1 MRNGKICISLLII
14 GGLLIQ
20 APAGEKSN
28 PVTARLKWSL
38 SQAFKVPESALYDAG
53 HQVIF
58 VSNINGKPAA
68 ADGNG
73 FISQVSP
80 DGKIIKLQWVDGLN
94 APKGLTV
101 FHDTLWVADLDAI
114 VQIDIPRA
122 RIIRRI
128 DLQARF
134 MNDLTVDAQ
143 GTVYSSD
150 SFTDRIYRIKAGRAT
165 VWIDSELEGPN
176 GLLAETNRL
185 LVLSNSQGT
194 VNIIDYKTRT
204 VRQWVKIGGSLDGI
218 VAFGKDYLVSNYL
231 GEVYYLTA
239 AGQLTRLTD
248 TKADGV
254 QAADIGFI
262 PDRKLLLVP
271 TFSDNSLT
279 TYEIL
284 TK

>member
-38 SQAFKVPESALYDAG
+38 SQAFKVPESALSDAG

-218 VAFGKDYLVSNYL
+218 VACGKDYLVSNYL

-239 AGQLTRLTD
+239 DGQLTRLTD

-262 PDRKLLLVP
+262 PDCKLLLVP

-279 TYEIL
+279 AYEIL

>member
-143 GTVYSSD
+143 GTVYGSD

>member
-1 MRNGKICISLLII
+1 MIMLLI
-14 GGLLIQ
+14 GGLMIQ
-20 APAGEKSN
+20 APAGNDQN
-28 PVTARLKWSL
+28 PVTAQQKWSL
-38 SQAFKVPESALYDAG
+38 ARAFKVPESALYDAG

-58 VSNINGKPAA
+58 VSNINGKPVA
-68 ADGNG
+68 ADSNG

-80 DGKIIKLQWVDGLN
+80 DGKIIKLHWVDGLN
-94 APKGLTV
+94 APKGLAV

-114 VQIDIPRA
+114 VQIDIPKA

-128 DLQARF
+128 ELQARF
-134 MNDLTVDAQ
+134 MNDLTVDVQ
-143 GTVYSSD
+143 GTVYGSD
-150 SFTDRIYRIKAGRAT
+150 SFTGRIYRIKAGRAT
-165 VWIDSELEGPN
+165 VWIDGGLEGPN
-176 GLLAETNRL
+176 GLLAEANRL
-185 LVLSNSQGT
+185 LMLSNSQGT
-194 VNIIDYKTRT
+194 VNIIDYETKK

-218 VAFGKDYLVSNYL
+218 VACGKDYLVSNYL

-239 AGQLTRLTD
+239 NGQLTRLTD

-271 TFSDNSLT
+271 TFSDNSHT
-279 TYEIL
+279 TNEIL

>member
-1 MRNGKICISLLII
+1 MRNGKIFMSLLLI
-14 GGLLIQ
+14 GGLMIQ
-20 APAGEKSN
+20 ALAGEKTN
-28 PVTARLKWSL
+28 PVSAKLKWRL
-38 SQAFKVPESALYDAG
+38 PRVFKVPESALYDAG

-73 FISQVSP
+73 YISQVSP
-80 DGKIIKLQWVDGLN
+80 DGKVIKLHWVDGLN
-94 APKGLTV
+94 APKGLAV

-114 VQIDIPRA
+114 VQIDIPQA
-122 RIIRRI
+122 RILRRI

-143 GTVYSSD
+143 GTVYGSD
-150 SFTDRIYRIKAGRAT
+150 SFAGRIYRIKAGRAT
-165 VWIDSELEGPN
+165 VWINGGLEGPN

-185 LVLSNSQGT
+185 LMLSNSQGT
-194 VNIIDYKTRT
+194 VNSIDYQTKTI
-204 VRQWVKIGGSLDGI
+204 RQWVNISGSLDGI
-218 VAFGKDYLVSNYL
+218 VACGKDYLVSNYL
-231 GEVYYLTA
+231 GEVWYLTA

-279 TYEIL
+279 AYEIL

>member
-1 MRNGKICISLLII
+1 MSLLII

-20 APAGEKSN
+20 APADEKSN
-28 PVTARLKWSL
+28 PVTAKLKWSL

-80 DGKIIKLQWVDGLN
+80 DGKIIRLQWVDGLN

-143 GTVYSSD
+143 VRFTV
-150 SFTDRIYRIKAGRAT
+150 
-165 VWIDSELEGPN
+165 
-176 GLLAETNRL
+176 
-185 LVLSNSQGT
+185 
-194 VNIIDYKTRT
+194 RT
-204 VRQWVKIGGSLDGI
+204 VLPIEFIG
-218 VAFGKDYLVSNYL
+218 
-231 GEVYYLTA
+231 
-239 AGQLTRLTD
+239 
-248 TKADGV
+248 
-254 QAADIGFI
+254 
-262 PDRKLLLVP
+262 
-271 TFSDNSLT
+271 
-279 TYEIL
+279 
-284 TK
+284 